1 MQKECLNLNNPNQ
14 PNYLG
19 TMPGMTSPMDLGPQM
34 SPSQMY
40 GMPQMPMQPMNPMGQ
55 MPMMNP
61 MQPMPGLMSPTVNV
75 VMIEPEMMEHSMML
89 RGKKVTVVT
98 VNGKIEGTLSG
109 VYVDHLV
116 LTAQGKTYHIRLA
129 QIVYVEV

>member
-14 PNYLG
+14 PNYPG

-40 GMPQMPMQPMNPMGQ
+40 GMPQMSMQPMP
-55 MPMMNP
+55 
-61 MQPMPGLMSPTVNV
+61 PGLMSPTVNV
-75 VMIEPEMMEHSMML
+75 VKIEPKMMEHSMMH

-129 QIVYVEV
+129 QIVYLEV